1 MKKSTDTKSR
11 TWWTARSA
19 APRPARPHAASGLR
33 APAGWPRRRRRLP
46 PSTSRWRGA
55 PQASAATHAQLLVA
69 APAHPLR
76 LVAAAARLQLHN
88 QRRVSASRTRSRHTP
103 PVAPR
108 RCRKRRHLPPHCA
121 PSAAR
126 NTAAS
131 RPVAAAA
138 VVVDDDDAAEQQ
150 QKQQQQRQQQAARPR
165 DALPRRAAPRSR
177 RRRPHHHTRPPQST
191 SRAPRKAWA
200 PRPAASH
207 SDTAQPHKRKKSECF
222 APRARV
228 LPNKRL
234 HRSFPVP
241 PIPLP
246 AVAARAKSPLAA
258 HSLLSLREG

>member
-131 RPVAAAA
+131 RPAAAAA

-207 SDTAQPHKRKKSECF
+207 SDTAQPHKRKKSECLHPARACCQIKDCIDPF
-222 APRARV
+222 LFPPSPSPPSPRAPRAPSR
-228 LPNKRL
+228 PTA
-234 HRSFPVP
+234 SF
-241 PIPLP
+241 L
-246 AVAARAKSPLAA
+246 
-258 HSLLSLREG
+258 

>member
-19 APRPARPHAASGLR
+19 APRPARPHAASGFR

-131 RPVAAAA
+131 RPAAAAA

-165 DALPRRAAPRSR
+165 DALPPRAAPRSR

-207 SDTAQPHKRKKSECF
+207 SDTAQPHKRKKSECLHPARACCQIKDCIDPF
-222 APRARV
+222 LFPPSPSPPSPRAPRAPSR
-228 LPNKRL
+228 PTA
-234 HRSFPVP
+234 SF
-241 PIPLP
+241 L
-246 AVAARAKSPLAA
+246 
-258 HSLLSLREG
+258 